1 MLVRQS
7 STKRTT
13 ERAKATQQKHGKF
26 PDPSASSALSSV
38 SLIADHRY
46 DNLPPMRDK
55 TVLEEE
61 DTLPSS

>member
-13 ERAKATQQKHGKF
+13 KGAKATQKKHGKF
-26 PDPSASSALSSV
+26 PDPSASSALSAV

-46 DNLPPMRDK
+46 DNLPPMRDEA
-55 TVLEEE
+55 VFEEE